1 MIPRHVII
9 THFNIRW
16 NVQNR
21 NGLYKLFVNPPDKQ
35 WLEHRFELFSKYTY
49 PSVCAQTNQNFDWFV
64 YFDSNNTDVGMLK
77 KFPRITPLFVP
88 WHRLFDPRRD
98 VIETLRRRN
107 LLSNNLITTNLDNDD
122 SLHNKY
128 IEFIQDWYFEHKTME
143 GMFLLEF
150 PLGLNFKH
158 PEKQILILEEKYGHF
173 MTMVEIHNNQQNR
186 RDLNFYQTIRCMD
199 HRRLQIYSKA
209 IWTPIKT
216 DEPMWIQV
224 CHDRNAK
231 NSFVVGLPTH
241 YGEEDIKRMFNVTL

>member
-158 PEKQILILEEKYGHF
+158 PENKFLYLKRNMVIL
-173 MTMVEIHNNQQNR
+173 
-186 RDLNFYQTIRCMD
+186 
-199 HRRLQIYSKA
+199 
-209 IWTPIKT
+209 
-216 DEPMWIQV
+216 
-224 CHDRNAK
+224 
-231 NSFVVGLPTH
+231 
-241 YGEEDIKRMFNVTL
+241 